1 MIKRI
6 KIAAALSG
14 LMMTQAAMAAA
25 PDEPRWSYAGDTGPA
40 HWADIDD
47 GFRMCGLGRNQ
58 SPVDIQGAIDAE
70 LPPLQLDYATTGTRV
85 VNNGHTVQVA
95 SAEGNT
101 LTLDGDP
108 FTLKQMHFHAPSEHT
123 IDGRRFP
130 LEAHLVHS
138 DKDGNLAVV
147 TVLFEEGEEN
157 AALRSLADSLP
168 DTAGER
174 ADVAGTVNFT
184 QILPA
189 QHNYYRLNGSL
200 TTPPCSEGVRWVI
213 MQTPQG
219 ISSEQ
224 VEAFSTAIGEA
235 NHRPLQPLNARVPL
249 Q

>member
-14 LMMTQAAMAAA
+14 LMMSQAVMAAA
-25 PDEPRWSYAGDTGPA
+25 PETSHWSYTGDTGPA

-47 GFRMCGLGRNQ
+47 DFSMCGLGRNQ
-58 SPVDIQGAIDAE
+58 SPVDIDGAIDAE

-85 VNNGHTVQVA
+85 FNNGHTVQVA
-95 SAEGNT
+95 SPEGNT
-101 LTLDGDP
+101 LTLDGDL
-108 FTLKQMHFHAPSEHT
+108 FTLQQMHFHAPSEHT
-123 IDGRRFP
+123 VDGQRFP

-174 ADVAGTVNFT
+174 ADVTDTVNFT
-184 QILPA
+184 QMLPA
-189 QHNYYRLNGSL
+189 QHDYYRLNGSL

-213 MQTPQG
+213 MQSTQG

-224 VEAFSTAIGEA
+224 VESFSAAIGDA
-235 NHRPLQPLNARVPL
+235 NNRPLQPLNARVPL
-249 Q
+249 K

>member
-1 MIKRI
+1 MKRI

-95 SAEGNT
+95 SGEGNT

>member
-1 MIKRI
+1 
-6 KIAAALSG
+6 
-14 LMMTQAAMAAA
+14 MTQAAMAAA
-25 PDEPRWSYAGDTGPA
+25 PDEPRWSYTGDTGPA

-47 GFRMCGLGRNQ
+47 DFRMCGLGHNQ

-70 LPPLQLDYATTGTRV
+70 LPPLQLDYATNGTRV

-101 LTLDGDP
+101 LALDGDL
-108 FTLKQMHFHAPSEHT
+108 FTLQQMHFHAPSEHT

-147 TVLFEEGEEN
+147 TVLFEEAEEN

-174 ADVAGTVNFT
+174 ADVAGMVNFT
-184 QILPA
+184 KILPA
-189 QHNYYRLNGSL
+189 RQEYFRLNGSL

-219 ISSEQ
+219 ISAEQ

-249 Q
+249 K